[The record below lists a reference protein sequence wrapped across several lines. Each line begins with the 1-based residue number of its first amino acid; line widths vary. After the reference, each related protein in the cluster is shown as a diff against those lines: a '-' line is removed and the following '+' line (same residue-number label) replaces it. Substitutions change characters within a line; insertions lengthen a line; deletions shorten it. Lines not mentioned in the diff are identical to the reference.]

1 MLTCL
6 DGCSI
11 VLEIMRESLLKA
23 GKRKEKK
30 LVVRTGIRIG
40 TETEIGTET
49 GIEIE
54 IGRETEIETETET
67 EKKNV
72 IVTTEIGTGIAVRE
86 GRGVEIEMRM
96 MITTEAV
103 TTRGSVTL
111 LSTYIECSFS
121 LLCFQI
127 KLLLFNFFFL
137 FGGRRGKLVSSE
149 GIYSWGINEL
159 LWA

>member
-30 LVVRTGIRIG
+30 VVVRTGIGKG
-40 TETEIGTET
+40 TETKIGTET

-54 IGRETEIETETET
+54 IGGRETEIETETET

-72 IVTTEIGTGIAVRE
+72 TVTTEIGTGIAVRE

-96 MITTEAV
+96 MITIEAE
-103 TTRGSVTL
+103 TTRGGEIMIETGKISTSVVHDLVQKRDLITGQGHDL
-111 LSTYIECSFS
+111 ARVPRAKGSVVLTWR
-121 LLCFQI
+121 
-127 KLLLFNFFFL
+127 LLLL
-137 FGGRRGKLVSSE
+137 PC
-149 GIYSWGINEL
+149 
-159 LWA
+159 